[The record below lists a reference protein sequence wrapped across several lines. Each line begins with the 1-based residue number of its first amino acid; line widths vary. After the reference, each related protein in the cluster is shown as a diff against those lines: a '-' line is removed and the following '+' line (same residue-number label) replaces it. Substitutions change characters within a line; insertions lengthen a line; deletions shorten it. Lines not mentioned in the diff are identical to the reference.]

1 MLKKQWMKQRDEF
14 ARAISQRRSGNYRNI
29 PGGRRN
35 NETVFQSNVGLSS
48 SAWSSV
54 KNGSNN
60 NKAGFLGNPNLRSER
75 NGTGVFLPRVVDA
88 TESRKNLGEN
98 LIN

>member
-1 MLKKQWMKQRDEF
+1 MLKKQWMKQREEF
-14 ARAISQRRSGNYRNI
+14 ARAISQRRVENHRNI

-35 NETVFQSNVGLSS
+35 NETVFPSNVGLSS

-54 KNGSNN
+54 K
-60 NKAGFLGNPNLRSER
+60 KGNPNLRRER
-75 NGTGVFLPRVVDA
+75 NGTGVFLPRVVDS
-88 TESRKNLGEN
+88 TESRKTLGKN

>member
-1 MLKKQWMKQRDEF
+1 MKQRDEF